1 MDNMNSANN
10 PDMFKIR
17 RRHELPQTRAG
28 FSLLEILVVMVILLI
43 GILAVVRLF
52 PGGFLT
58 IQRTG
63 EQTLGTNL
71 AAQQLDLMRSQAMLM
86 DYIVPGL
93 VDDKGLIHE
102 ISSIRPDDLTASTD
116 TDVQAIAM
124 ANGFNIFPGYL
135 GYFFSD
141 VNRFR
146 YIKGETFPVPISN
159 PNILDGSNKPLGS
172 LASLQIG
179 PVFNYFNPP
188 AGGGSQYTDSL
199 HVYGAALNRTLQSAV
214 ASVDRPDARA
224 LLRSENEYA
233 IDYANHLIAFFP
245 HVAQPGAIKS
255 RQFQITFDYYDTSAN
270 PPSLKT
276 QTGKIIVPDVDPT
289 TVAPGVVPQPVWQ
302 DIFGAMNPA
311 PAQAKD
317 EFNIRTES
325 EDVSRAFTL
334 ITTDYNNGLTL
345 TFTGATAG
353 PKWSD
358 DPYEY
363 AWYSEQEG
371 ATSNANV
378 GVLLFNPKGHVSFL
392 ANNISDPQTQ
402 LQGASYANSQ
412 AITARVDYL
421 VYDNHIL
428 RDLRTVPSG
437 APYTIKLSVPNI
449 LANGDLL
456 EDGSTF
462 TGMFNDAN
470 GGSGPDVIVF
480 DANDG
485 LEVGEISKGA
495 QTGPVKFSL
504 DATAGSITLNSTDVN
519 TSSLQGK
526 PLRIF
531 YRTQKNWGQQV
542 QKASSVYSATST
554 PDTLDYKT
562 FYIGDGTTGSAT
574 RIYFAPSEAGKTI
587 TISEFYLKTAGGVIY
602 APYKNATFKIQDN
615 PALFEPL
622 PNKNVMYPWIDVMTD
637 FGQTD
642 NEHIPLGGMPNNP
655 ITTTGFTAT
664 PTGRAVNNVRGLSFK
679 SRVIW
684 KDRTN
689 FRRIDQDS
697 VLTTD
702 RQ

>member
-10 PDMFKIR
+10 PEIFRIR
-17 RRHELPQTRAG
+17 RRHELPLNRAG

-71 AAQQLDLMRSQAMLM
+71 AAQQLDLMRNQATLM

-93 VDDKGLIHE
+93 PDDKGLIHE

-116 TDVQAIAM
+116 TDLQAIAM
-124 ANGFNIFPGYL
+124 ANNFNIFPGYL

-159 PNILDGSNKPLGS
+159 PNVVDGSNKPLGS

-188 AGGGSQYTDSL
+188 TGGGSQYTDSL

-214 ASVDRPDARA
+214 ASVDRPDASA
-224 LLRSENEYA
+224 LLRGENEYA
-233 IDYANHLIAFFP
+233 IDYSRHLIAFFP
-245 HVAQPGAIKS
+245 HVAQPGMIKS
-255 RQFQITFDYYDTSAN
+255 RQFQITFNYYDTSAN
-270 PPSLKT
+270 PPSLKS

-289 TVAPGVVPQPVWQ
+289 TVASGVVPQPVWQ

-353 PKWSD
+353 PNWSD

-402 LQGASYANSQ
+402 SQGASYANNQ

-462 TGMFNDAN
+462 TGIFNDGN
-470 GGSGPDVIVF
+470 GGTGADVIVYN
-480 DANDG
+480 ANNG
-485 LEVGEISKGA
+485 MEVGEISKGA
-495 QTGPVKFSL
+495 QTGPVKFTL
-504 DATAGSITLNSTDVN
+504 DATAGSITLNSGDVEAN
-519 TSSLQGK
+519 TNMLQGK

-542 QKASSVYSATST
+542 QKASSVYTATST

-587 TISEFYLKTAGGVIY
+587 TISEFYLKTATGVIY

-622 PNKNVMYPWIDVMTD
+622 PTKGLMYPWIDLNPD
-637 FGQTD
+637 FGISD
-642 NEHIPLGGMPNNP
+642 DEHIPQGGMKGDPP
-655 ITTTGFTAT
+655 S
-664 PTGRAVNNVRGLSFK
+664 PLPGLPPC
-679 SRVIW
+679 RV
-684 KDRTN
+684 D
-689 FRRIDQDS
+689 
-697 VLTTD
+697 VP
-702 RQ
+702 